1 MIGAGHNFDHL
12 SDSDDEYFAKEVN
25 GMKVNVYFT
34 RNGNIIGKREV
45 RIPKNGFY
53 PTGKLDNSAHLT
65 YLFYNNSTL
74 IFSWDDEFSRKSQS

>member
-34 RNGNIIGKREV
+34 WNGNIIGKREV

-53 PTGKLDNSAHLT
+53 PTGKLDILHILLT
-65 YLFYNNSTL
+65 CLHQFNL
-74 IFSWDDEFSRKSQS
+74 DF

>member
-53 PTGKLDNSAHLT
+53 PTGK
-65 YLFYNNSTL
+65 
-74 IFSWDDEFSRKSQS
+74 

>member
-1 MIGAGHNFDHL
+1 MQGSEGDAFPGAEIDLGGNMIGAGHNFDHL

-53 PTGKLDNSAHLT
+53 PTGKLLT
-65 YLFYNNSTL
+65 F
-74 IFSWDDEFSRKSQS
+74 

>member
-53 PTGKLDNSAHLT
+53 PTGKLLDILHILLT
-65 YLFYNNSTL
+65 FFTT
-74 IFSWDDEFSRKSQS
+74 IQP

>member
-53 PTGKLDNSAHLT
+53 PTGKLDILHILLT
-65 YLFYNNSTL
+65 CLHQFNL
-74 IFSWDDEFSRKSQS
+74 DF

>member
-53 PTGKLDNSAHLT
+53 PTGKYICART
-65 YLFYNNSTL
+65 LFNCFAT
-74 IFSWDDEFSRKSQS
+74 IKT